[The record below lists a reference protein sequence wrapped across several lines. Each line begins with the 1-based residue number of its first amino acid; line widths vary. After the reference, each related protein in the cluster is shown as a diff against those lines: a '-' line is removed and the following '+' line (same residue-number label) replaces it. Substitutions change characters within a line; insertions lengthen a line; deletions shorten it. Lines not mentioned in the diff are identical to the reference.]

1 MARQAT
7 NKKKSAKAPEPAAP
21 VRPSIRSRLFRP
33 LPLCVLAG
41 MSLFAVM
48 APAIRRTIP
57 DLSDRPEYQLSLEK
71 MAITPAPAW
80 IPQDIVEQVFDR
92 AELSARQ
99 SLQDDQL
106 TERVAAAFHTHPWI
120 ERVVSVRKS
129 WPPRLQVDVIYR
141 EPVAMVRGVDGFY
154 PIDRNGILLPSQD
167 FSPADVERY
176 PVIERV
182 ASVPLGKLGEAWGD
196 PAVTEAAQIASVL
209 LEKKEGRSWWQRLE
223 LAGIQVPRHVA
234 MLGDADEMEFQL
246 RTQGGSEILWGRS
259 PTSNHPGELTVA
271 QKLQRLED
279 FQSHYGGL
287 DDEHGPYQIDIRP
300 WQGIQRGLIAREPQ
314 KNSLR

>member
-1 MARQAT
+1 MARPTT
-7 NKKKSAKAPEPAAP
+7 NKKKAAKAPEPVAP
-21 VRPSIRSRLFRP
+21 PKASIRARLFRP
-33 LPLCVLAG
+33 VPLCILAG
-41 MSLFAVM
+41 ASFLLVM
-48 APAIRRTIP
+48 TPVIRRSLP
-57 DLSDRPEYQLSLEK
+57 DLSGRPEYQLTLEQLSL
-71 MAITPAPAW
+71 TPAPAW

-99 SLQDDQL
+99 SLQDDLL

-129 WPPRLQVDVIYR
+129 WPPRLQVEVIYR

-154 PIDRNGILLPSQD
+154 PIDRNGVLLPSQD
-167 FSPADVERY
+167 FSPSDVERY

-196 PAVTEAAQIASVL
+196 PAVSEAAQIASVL
-209 LEKKEGRSWWQRLE
+209 LEKKEGRTWWQRLE

-234 MLGDADEMEFQL
+234 MVSETDDMEFQL
-246 RTQGGSEILWGRS
+246 RTKGGSEILWGRS
-259 PTSNHPGELTVA
+259 PSSDHPGELTIA

-279 FQSHYGGL
+279 FQSHYGGM

-300 WQGIQRGLIAREPQ
+300 WQGIQRGRIAREPR
-314 KNSLR
+314 NNEVH

>member
-1 MARQAT
+1 MARPTT
-7 NKKKSAKAPEPAAP
+7 NKKKAAKAPEPVAP
-21 VRPSIRSRLFRP
+21 PKASIRARLFRP
-33 LPLCVLAG
+33 VPLCILAG
-41 MSLFAVM
+41 ASFLLVM
-48 APAIRRTIP
+48 TPVIRRSLP
-57 DLSDRPEYQLSLEK
+57 DLSGRPEYQLTLEQLSL
-71 MAITPAPAW
+71 TPAPAW

-99 SLQDDQL
+99 SLQDDLL

-129 WPPRLQVDVIYR
+129 WPPRLQVEVIYR

-154 PIDRNGILLPSQD
+154 PIDRNGVLLPSQD
-167 FSPADVERY
+167 FSPSDVERY

-196 PAVTEAAQIASVL
+196 PAVSEAAQIASFL
-209 LEKKEGRSWWQRLE
+209 LEKKEGRTWWQRLE

-234 MLGDADEMEFQL
+234 MVSETDDMEFQL
-246 RTQGGSEILWGRS
+246 RTKGGSEILWGRS
-259 PTSNHPGELTVA
+259 PSSDHPGELTIA

-279 FQSHYGGL
+279 FQSHYGGM

-300 WQGIQRGLIAREPQ
+300 WQGIQRGRIAREPR
-314 KNSLR
+314 NNEVH